1 LYNAGLN
8 QSGNRMRKLLLIDDD
23 ERLAESLQQYFAKF
37 ELELDN
43 ETHPLK
49 AIEHIKLHSY
59 DLIVLDVM
67 LPEIDGFETCRRIR
81 QFSEIPIVML
91 TARGEVMD
99 RVVGLEL
106 GADDYLP
113 KPFEPRELVAR
124 IQNIF
129 KRASTVSTNS
139 VYRLGELRLDVARK
153 QLKRNEVEVAIT
165 AAEFGLLSLLVQNQ
179 DRVLSRD
186 EIMQALRG
194 LDADIYSRAIDVL
207 VSRLRHK
214 LQQPELIRTVRGQG
228 YQLVNR

>member
-1 LYNAGLN
+1 
-8 QSGNRMRKLLLIDDD
+8 MRKLLLIDDD
-23 ERLAESLQQYFAKF
+23 EGLAEPLQKYFAKF
-37 ELELDN
+37 DMSLDN
-43 ETHPLK
+43 ETQPLK
-49 AIEHIKLHSY
+49 AIERIRQQPY
-59 DLIVLDVM
+59 DLVVLDVM
-67 LPEIDGFETCRRIR
+67 LPQIDGFETCRRIR
-81 QFSEIPIVML
+81 HFSDIPILML

-129 KRASTVSTNS
+129 KRGTTAASGTVYT
-139 VYRLGELRLDVARK
+139 VGEFRIDLDKK
-153 QLKRNEVEVAIT
+153 QLTRNGEEVAIT
-165 AAEFGLLSLLVQNQ
+165 ATEFGLLSLLAEHQ

-186 EIMQALRG
+186 EIMQVLRG

-207 VSRLRHK
+207 VSRLRQK
-214 LQQPELIRTVRGQG
+214 LQRPELIRTVRGQG

>member
-1 LYNAGLN
+1 
-8 QSGNRMRKLLLIDDD
+8 MRKLLLIDDD
-23 ERLAESLQQYFAKF
+23 EGLAEPLQKYFAKF
-37 ELELDN
+37 DMALDN
-43 ETHPLK
+43 ETQPLK
-49 AIEHIKLHSY
+49 AIERIRQQSY
-59 DLIVLDVM
+59 DLVVLDVM
-67 LPEIDGFETCRRIR
+67 LPQIDGFETCRRIR
-81 QFSEIPIVML
+81 HFSDIPILML

-129 KRASTVSTNS
+129 KRGKATASGTVYT
-139 VYRLGELRLDVARK
+139 VGEFNIDLDKK
-153 QLKRNEVEVAIT
+153 QLTRNGETVEIT
-165 AAEFGLLSLLVQNQ
+165 ATEFGLLSLLAENQ

-186 EIMQALRG
+186 EIMQVLRG

-207 VSRLRHK
+207 VSRLRHR
-214 LQQPELIRTVRGQG
+214 LQRPELIRTVRGRG

>member
-1 LYNAGLN
+1 MH
-8 QSGNRMRKLLLIDDD
+8 RLLLIDDD
-23 ERLAESLQQYFAKF
+23 EKLAEPLQQYFAR
-37 ELELDN
+37 
-43 ETHPLK
+43 
-49 AIEHIKLHSY
+49 Y
-59 DLIVLDVM
+59 DLALDSETSPLRGIERIRDGDYDLLVLDVM

-81 QFSEIPIVML
+81 QFSDLPIVML

-129 KRASTVSTNS
+129 RRNRPERDA
-139 VYRLGELRLDVARK
+139 RLFEIGDLRVDLERKLVTRGDEELALTA
-153 QLKRNEVEVAIT
+153 NEFE
-165 AAEFGLLSLLVQNQ
+165 LLELLLQNQ

-194 LDADIYSRAIDVL
+194 IDADIYSRAIDVL
-207 VSRLRHK
+207 VSRLRQK
-214 LQQPELIRTVRGQG
+214 LQRPELVRTVRGHG
-228 YQLVNR
+228 YQFVKR

>member
-1 LYNAGLN
+1 
-8 QSGNRMRKLLLIDDD
+8 MRKLLLIDDD
-23 ERLAESLQQYFAKF
+23 EGLAGPLQKYFAKF
-37 ELELDN
+37 DMSLEN
-43 ETHPLK
+43 ETQPLK
-49 AIEHIKLHSY
+49 AIERIRQQPY
-59 DLIVLDVM
+59 DLVVLDVM
-67 LPEIDGFETCRRIR
+67 LPQIDGFETCRRIR
-81 QFSEIPIVML
+81 HFSDIPILML

-129 KRASTVSTNS
+129 KRGKTAASGTVYT
-139 VYRLGELRLDVARK
+139 VGEFRIDLDKK
-153 QLKRNEVEVAIT
+153 QLTRNGEEVAIT
-165 AAEFGLLSLLVQNQ
+165 ATEFGLLSLLAEHQ

-186 EIMQALRG
+186 EIMQVLRG

-207 VSRLRHK
+207 VSRLRQK
-214 LQQPELIRTVRGQG
+214 LQRPELIRTVRGQG